1 MRKFEESLEGVNE
14 ALDSDGT
21 KIVAQVQKTIADY
34 ERTVQELEKSYAER
48 FQTSQDDLDE
58 TFRYREA
65 YAGLL
70 GDGQDPQELDLAIV
84 PPKPPSGEGL
94 FGALKGDL
102 DDIVER
108 LGGLKNAAGVA
119 FKAIVGFAAASIVL
133 PFLTDLATSALETAT
148 EMEQVGRMF
157 NFAYGS
163 MAEGQS
169 VMADVKADAEALG
182 LDMRQALQGQAQL
195 GAATRGTK
203 LEGFATEQ
211 IGDASRDAISAYS
224 LNPQQA
230 ERVNLAIQQMSSK
243 GKISA
248 EELRQQLGESLPGAF
263 QIAARAMGVT
273 TAELDKMMERGELL
287 SEEFL
292 PRFAAQLSAETAG
305 AIPGAMKSSQAAI
318 NRFNNAILELQT
330 SLGKPLLPARN
341 AGLEVLTKGM
351 ELASSASGVLVK
363 GLGALVITP
372 VVKMLFDVAA
382 GAIAS
387 AKGMTL
393 AGLGAKTLN
402 FSMKSL
408 ANTAKAVKGALGAIA
423 LPAAIFLAIDVIS
436 SFGKAFKDAGG
447 EVREFADQGVKSLAE
462 YDKALADLQ
471 NRSGRGV
478 TPPEPPQPTG
488 VQTEFGDTGG
498 SLLGGPLGTLERFI
512 QSDNPAAIGFRMTS
526 GMGAAPM
533 RTFGQVEAEQQAIAQ
548 SDFLRNTGDTRG
560 RLLEELQRYQLNP
573 NGEGLIAQVRGIDQQ
588 VEEAQ
593 GQRRALLPGDVEGRR
608 ALDKEID
615 DLLQQRQKPGEVLAS
630 LQTINNAK
638 IQQLQQMIN
647 QAAAEGDTA
656 AVARFQ
662 SELDATTAAVDKL
675 NGLIGKT
682 PDVLGRLARGFAEIQ
697 AELEKV
703 NMELDRSAAS
713 NRKAIASAQIAGAT
727 PGELEFARS
736 LADQTNMRGRMNANQ
751 SAIDQARNTLTS
763 SDKTMEALKSVG
775 INSIDEINPTA
786 LSGQIQNM
794 EDSTT
799 KGLIEQAI
807 QQKQQIDSLTTQN
820 FDLDAQIK
828 ESQAAA
834 VEKLRSL
841 ANQVFDFFRSIEQ
854 SAKEIQ
860 LNAQQTALQIKTE
873 TAQSRLKGA
882 LVGFQDSFLND
893 FVNSLIGLIEA
904 LNKPL
909 NDAIAAQQQIL
920 SAQNQYFQQIQQSFQ
935 LGQQLPSNQQVA
947 AMAGEQAAPSD
958 PFTPLPAGLPV
969 APAAPGNQAAIA
981 PASQRPEASL
991 PAIPVGSTQMTAP
1004 EIQGNLGALAQL
1016 DPVSAQAF
1024 SQQGLAGAQAQA
1036 AQNYQAQVDMIN
1048 QQLAASQQFAQ
1059 LEAVMQADAAN
1070 RSLWE
1075 ATRRIDDTSRGYQ
1088 RSLED
1093 LFARGE
1099 VETPLTQIQG
1109 TFRGMAREFEDSM
1122 RGMEDFRRGL
1132 QQTVDQAEMLQQVI
1146 RDGVAQG
1153 IMPREMLQMLPQLQ
1167 QMSDAARDDLNELA
1181 GTMTD
1186 YEQAYGEAVRRQQN
1200 EFKRQEGERRF
1211 QARQRLSGYDVQMY
1225 GAQAQQARLG
1235 GNEGVAR
1242 SLEYRAKYLET
1253 QNQYEGQF
1261 RELQELQRTGQI
1273 TADEFERMAES
1284 LRGLNQIS
1292 LRNLRTEVEKTNNEV
1307 AASALFGG
1315 QGQDMSRRDR
1325 RRVLRDAREDFRLA
1339 VRNGELN
1346 QSQQREFREA
1356 FSAVSGR
1363 DNASDDSLVRLSNR
1377 FQDNAF
1383 FNELMQMT
1391 GRGDITAI
1399 AGISEQTASTRMTE
1413 TADQGSSMVQAF
1425 REANGG
1431 IEQRL
1436 DTLNG
1441 NIVLL
1446 ANSPRSL
1453 TVQTPDP
1460 VNDMSQI
1467 LSEQSRQKMEA
1478 AGL

>member
-1 MRKFEESLEGVNE
+1 MRQFEESLEGVNE

-65 YAGLL
+65 YAELL

-84 PPKPPSGEGL
+84 PPRPPEGDGF
-94 FGALKGDL
+94 FGALRGDL
-102 DDIVER
+102 DDIVQR

-133 PFLTDLATSALETAT
+133 PFLTELATSALDVAT
-148 EMEQVGRMF
+148 EMEGLERRF
-157 NFAYGS
+157 KFAYGS
-163 MAEGQS
+163 MAEGRA
-169 VMADVKADAEALG
+169 VIAEVRTDANALG
-182 LDMRQALQGQAQL
+182 ADLRQALEGRAQL
-195 GAATRGTK
+195 AIAAKGTAAQG
-203 LEGFATEQ
+203 EIADQT
-211 IGDASRDAISAYS
+211 ARAITQAGTVYG
-224 LNPQQA
+224 LNPERQQNA
-230 ERVNLAIQQMSSK
+230 NLAVAQMFQKSV
-243 GKISA
+243 ISA
-248 EELRQQLGESLPGAF
+248 EELRGQLSETGLGNPIQTMAD
-263 QIAARAMGVT
+263 AVGVDV
-273 TAELDKMMERGELL
+273 AELNKMMERRELVI
-287 SEEFL
+287 EEVF
-292 PRFAAQLSAETAG
+292 PKFSAQLNAETSV
-305 AIPGAMKSSQAAI
+305 AIPDLASSSQASI
-318 NRFNNAILELQT
+318 NRFNNSMLNVQESI
-330 SLGKPLLPARN
+330 GKPLLPVRN
-341 AGLEVLTKGM
+341 TGLDV
-351 ELASSASGVLVK
+351 LASSMDLASNSAGTLVK
-363 GLGALVITP
+363 TFGAIALTP
-372 VVKMLFDVAA
+372 VVKMLFDVAKS
-382 GAIAS
+382 AIAS
-387 AKGMTL
+387 AQGMTL
-393 AGLGAKTLN
+393 AGVGVKTLD

-408 ANTAKAVKGALGAIA
+408 ASTAKFVKGALGAVA
-423 LPAAIFLAIDVIS
+423 LPAAIFLAIDVVS

-447 EVREFADQGVKSLAE
+447 EVREFAEQGVTSLQK
-462 YDKALADLQ
+462 YDEALANLQ
-471 NRSGRGV
+471 NRSGRGL
-478 TPPEPPQPTG
+478 TPPELPQPTG
-488 VQTEFGDTGG
+488 VQTEFGDTGETLM
-498 SLLGGPLGTLERFI
+498 SGPLGAFERFI
-512 QSDNPAAIGFRMTS
+512 QNDSIGKAIGTYM
-526 GMGAAPM
+526 PL
-533 RTFGQVEAEQQAIAQ
+533 RTYGQVQAEQQSIAQ
-548 SDFLRNTGDTRG
+548 SDFLLNTSDTRG
-560 RLLEELQRYQLNP
+560 RLLGELQRYDLNP
-573 NGEGLIAQVRGIDQQ
+573 DGEGLIAQVRGIDQQ
-588 VEEAQ
+588 LEETQ
-593 GQRRALLPGDVEGRR
+593 GQRRALLPGDIEGRR
-608 ALDKEID
+608 ALDKQID
-615 DLLQQRQKPGEVLAS
+615 ELLQQREEPGRLLAQLKQLNLS
-630 LQTINNAK
+630 K
-638 IQQLQQMIN
+638 IEQLQQQI
-647 QAAAEGDTA
+647 QAASAAGDTESLS
-656 AVARFQ
+656 RLQ

-697 AELEKV
+697 AELEQL

-713 NRKAIASAQIAGAT
+713 NRKAIASAQISGAT

-736 LADQTNMRGRMNANQ
+736 LADQTNMRGRIGANQ
-751 SAIDQARNTLTS
+751 SAIDRIRSTVTGSQE
-763 SDKTMEALKSVG
+763 TMDALSSVG
-775 INSIDEINPTA
+775 INSIDQINPADLT
-786 LSGQIQNM
+786 GRIQNM
-794 EDSTT
+794 EDSTQ
-799 KGLIEQAI
+799 KSLIEQAI
-807 QQKQQIDSLTTQN
+807 AQKQQIDSLTTQN
-820 FDLDAQIK
+820 FDLDAQVQ

-841 ANQVFDFFRSIEQ
+841 ANQVFDFFRGIEQ
-854 SAKEIQ
+854 AARDTQ
-860 LNAQQTALQIKTE
+860 LQAQQTALQIQTE
-873 TAQSRLKGA
+873 AAQSRLKGA
-882 LVGFQDSFLND
+882 LIGFQDSFLND
-893 FVNSLIGLIEA
+893 FVNSLVGMIEA

-947 AMAGEQAAPSD
+947 AMAGEQTAPSD
-958 PFTPLPAGLPV
+958 PFTPLPAGLPI
-969 APAAPGNQAAIA
+969 APTSGQGQGRGVIAPGSRQLAAA
-981 PASQRPEASL
+981 V

-1004 EIQGNLGALAQL
+1004 QIQGQLGALAQL

-1024 SQQGLAGAQAQA
+1024 SQQGLDAAAAQA

-1059 LEAVMQADAAN
+1059 LEATMQADSAN

-1075 ATRRIDDTSRGYQ
+1075 ATRRIDDTSRGYT
-1088 RSLED
+1088 RSLQD

-1109 TFRGMAREFEDSM
+1109 TFRGMTREFEDSM

-1186 YEQAYGEAVRRQQN
+1186 YEQAFEQAVRRQQD

-1211 QARQRLSGYDVQMY
+1211 QARQRLGGYDVQMY
-1225 GAQAQQARLG
+1225 GERAQQARLG

-1242 SLEYRAKYLET
+1242 SLEYRARYLET

-1273 TADEFERMAES
+1273 TANEFERMAGA
-1284 LRGLNQIS
+1284 LQGLNQIS
-1292 LRNLRTEVEKTNNEV
+1292 LRNLRTEVEKTNNEI

-1315 QGQDMSRRDR
+1315 QGQDMNRGDR
-1325 RRVLRDAREDFRLA
+1325 RRVLRDAQEDFRLA
-1339 VRNGELN
+1339 ASTGELN

-1356 FSAVSGR
+1356 FSAVNSSG
-1363 DNASDDSLVRLSNR
+1363 NASDQQLVRLSNR

-1413 TADQGSSMVQAF
+1413 TADQGSSMI
-1425 REANGG
+1425 EAYRAANSGV
-1431 IEQRL
+1431 EQRL
-1436 DTLNG
+1436 DTLNT
-1441 NIVLL
+1441 NIIQL

-1460 VNDMSQI
+1460 IRDMGQI
-1467 LSEQSRQKMEA
+1467 LSEQSRQKMESI
-1478 AGL
+1478 GL